1 MNNCRTLTKDMLADA
16 IKVSLTDRDL
26 DFERARQEAQKKVR
40 EVLSAPTLMAWYER
54 KTGRYSPDVECCG
67 EEKPS
72 WMIYAE
78 SRGGNTIVDIN
89 EGEYVFM
96 FTNFEA

>member
-1 MNNCRTLTKDMLADA
+1 MNSCRPLTKEMLADA
-16 IKVSLTDRDL
+16 IKVNIPDQDL
-26 DFERARQEAQKKVR
+26 DFEKAKREA
-40 EVLSAPTLMAWYER
+40 LSKAGGVIDSPTLMAWYEKR
-54 KTGRYSPDVECCG
+54 TGRYSPDVECCG

-78 SRGGNTIVDIN
+78 SRGGNTVVDIN

-96 FTNFEA
+96 FADFEG

>member
-1 MNNCRTLTKDMLADA
+1 MSGCRPLTKEMLAGA
-16 IKVSLTDRDL
+16 IKVSINDKDM
-26 DFERARQEAQKKVR
+26 DFTKAKQEALK
-40 EVLSAPTLMAWYER
+40 EASATVASPVLMAWYEKR
-54 KTGRYSPDVECCG
+54 TGRYSPDVECCG

-78 SRGGNTIVDIN
+78 SRGGNMVVDIN

-96 FTNFEA
+96 FADFEG